1 MDATVSLAD
10 LQAAFNQTNWL
21 FRYAWA
27 CQNPYALE
35 EEANRLSGVTSSVLR
50 RDISWRSGRS
60 PGEPSLFV
68 GPRFDSALREAPQPL
83 VRQLSL
89 ESPMEST
96 LVVPGAMTV
105 AISAMAALMFLIE
118 EAWTLKLRIEARE
131 SELEAKKSE
140 FLAKRAEAELKAL
153 EFQAEI
159 LRRGTPETFQP
170 MDAEI
175 FDLGDDGALE

>member
-1 MDATVSLAD
+1 
-10 LQAAFNQTNWL
+10 
-21 FRYAWA
+21 
-27 CQNPYALE
+27 
-35 EEANRLSGVTSSVLR
+35 
-50 RDISWRSGRS
+50 
-60 PGEPSLFV
+60 
-68 GPRFDSALREAPQPL
+68 
-83 VRQLSL
+83 
-89 ESPMEST
+89 
-96 LVVPGAMTV
+96 
-105 AISAMAALMFLIE
+105 MFLIE